1 MYLLIIEMNISG
13 PILHSKPTIIDIAK
27 PEDGAM
33 NYRVP
38 MSERSK
44 THRLDPVTPMM
55 TYEGK

>member
-1 MYLLIIEMNISG
+1 MNISG
-13 PILHSKPTIIDIAK
+13 PILHSKPTIIDITK